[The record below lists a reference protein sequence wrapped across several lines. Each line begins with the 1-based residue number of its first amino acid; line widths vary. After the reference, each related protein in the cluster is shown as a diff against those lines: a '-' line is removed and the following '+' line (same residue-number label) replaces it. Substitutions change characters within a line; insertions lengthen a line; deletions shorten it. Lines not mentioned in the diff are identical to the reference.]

1 MTEIW
6 GINPKPSLDE
16 DTQSRSDE
24 ISGYK
29 EKKDVFFAFVDVL
42 GFQQMYDEHRNDE
55 GKEFTQRYER
65 VFGYFSKLMNNAKF
79 MQDSKKNG
87 DVAAAGQTSDSLYFY
102 TDRSDYL
109 IAFIKIYSHF
119 IVYAMSQDVYFRG
132 GIAKGDLFINEPYQ
146 FYGDSVIK
154 AYLLEETL
162 AKMPRVAID
171 QKTYKEISPEMKED
185 CFDREKGR
193 YFIRPF
199 LGIQVSDISEHYDPA
214 FQFAEI
220 GEAEFIQIKANIE
233 KNLEKNEFVEGVYL
247 KYHYLKER
255 FDKVKSE
262 KQE

>member
-1 MTEIW
+1 MTEVW
-6 GINPKPSLDE
+6 GKNPKPKLD
-16 DTQSRSDE
+16 DDIQSRADE

-55 GKEFTQRYER
+55 GREFTKRYER

-87 DVAAAGQTSDSLYFY
+87 DIAAAGQTSDSLYFY
-102 TDRSDYL
+102 TDRPDYL
-109 IAFIKIYSHF
+109 LAFIKIYSHF

-162 AKMPRVAID
+162 AKFPRVAID
-171 QKTYKEISPEMKED
+171 QKTYKEISPEMEAD
-185 CFDREKGR
+185 CFDQERGR
-193 YFIRPF
+193 YYIRPF
-199 LGIQVSDISEHYDPA
+199 LDTQISDISEHYDPA
-214 FQFAEI
+214 FQFEEV
-220 GEAEFIQIKANIE
+220 GEVEFEQIKVNIE
-233 KNLEKNEFVEGVYL
+233 RNLDKNEFVEGVYL
-247 KYHYLKER
+247 KYYYLKER
-255 FDKVKSE
+255 IDKVKS
-262 KQE
+262 KTQE

>member
-1 MTEIW
+1 MSEIW
-6 GINPKPSLDE
+6 GINPKPQLDE

-29 EKKDVFFAFVDVL
+29 EKKNVFFAFVDVL
-42 GFQQMYDEHRNDE
+42 GFQQMYDEHKNDE
-55 GKEFTQRYER
+55 EKEFIKRYEL

-79 MQDSKKNG
+79 MHDSKKNG
-87 DVAAAGQTSDSLYFY
+87 AVAAAGQTSDSLYFY

-109 IAFIKIYSHF
+109 LAFIKIYSHF

-171 QKTYKEISPEMKED
+171 QKTYKEISPEMKVD
-185 CFDREKGR
+185 CFDLEKGR

-220 GEAEFIQIKANIE
+220 GEVEFARIKANIE
-233 KNLEKNEFVEGVYL
+233 KNLEKNEFLEGVYL
-247 KYHYLKER
+247 KYQYLKER
-255 FDKVKSE
+255 LDKVKTE
-262 KQE
+262 KQV